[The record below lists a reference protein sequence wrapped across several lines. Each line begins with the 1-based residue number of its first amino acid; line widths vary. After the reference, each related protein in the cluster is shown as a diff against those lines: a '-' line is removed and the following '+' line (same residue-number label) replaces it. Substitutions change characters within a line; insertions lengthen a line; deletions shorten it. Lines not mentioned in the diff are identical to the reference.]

1 MNQNYYI
8 EELTKK
14 VDSLEKRLAVPA
26 WALKKIDSLEK
37 RLAVLEK
44 LLSGDNK

>member
-14 VDSLEKRLAVPA
+14 VDSLEKRLAV
-26 WALKKIDSLEK
+26 
-37 RLAVLEK
+37 LEK

>member
-8 EELTKK
+8 EELSKK
-14 VDSLEKRLAVPA
+14 V
-26 WALKKIDSLEK
+26 DSLEK